1 MFASNGAQGNPNRAP
16 CFAKRRRQTKLH
28 TMNPLLLLATLAL
41 SVITGAWPVRA
52 QVGATN
58 HLTSTVQPPLYQ
70 TNATHDPEGLG
81 KFYQGREIAKVMGHA
96 GADWLERPER
106 QEEER
111 PDLLLSALKIKP
123 GDKVADI
130 GAGTGYYTRRMGELV
145 GREGT
150 VFAVNIEPEMLESLK
165 ARTSAAGI
173 HNVQPVLG
181 TLKSP
186 RLPRDSLDLVLMVDV
201 YHELEFPYEMMQEI
215 CWALKPGGRIA
226 LVEFRSEDP
235 KVPIKAVHKMTEAQ
249 ARKELELLTLR
260 WLETNRTLPWQHLMF
275 FERTAKP
282 RD

>member
-1 MFASNGAQGNPNRAP
+1 
-16 CFAKRRRQTKLH
+16 
-28 TMNPLLLLATLAL
+28 MNSPILLATLVL
-41 SVITGAWPVRA
+41 SVIAGSWPVQA
-52 QVGATN
+52 EAGKTNLLKATD
-58 HLTSTVQPPLYQ
+58 QPVLYQ

-81 KFYQGREIAKVMGHA
+81 KFYQGREIAQVMGHA

-111 PDLLLSALKIKP
+111 PDLLLRALKIKT

-130 GAGTGYYTRRMGELV
+130 GAGTGYYTRRMAELV

-150 VFAVNIEPEMLESLK
+150 VFAVDIEPEMLESLK

-173 HNVQPVLG
+173 HNVQLVLG

-215 CWALKPGGRIA
+215 CQSLKPGGRVA
-226 LVEFRSEDP
+226 LVEFRGEDP

-249 ARKELELLTLR
+249 ARKEFEVQPLR
-260 WLETNRTLPWQHLMF
+260 WVETNRTLPWQHLIF

-282 RD
+282 